1 MSAITTPRLSEST
14 DSFLRFAMRADAVC
28 SGLMGIAGIPLAGW
42 LAETSGTPIAFE
54 YAVSAF
60 FIVFAAGGLLARR
73 AALRAQAGIVIA
85 IGNVVYTVATI
96 ALVLADVFPL
106 TTVGVV
112 LTLATGVYTLVMAE
126 LQYQGVRRSSVTS
139 SPADASSTRRVFG
152 DFASLAQ
159 YSAACAAAVC

>member
-60 FIVFAAGGLLARR
+60 FIVFAVGGLLARR
-73 AALRAQAGIVIA
+73 AALRAPGRH
-85 IGNVVYTVATI
+85 GHR
-96 ALVLADVFPL
+96 DREC
-106 TTVGVV
+106 GVH
-112 LTLATGVYTLVMAE
+112 
-126 LQYQGVRRSSVTS
+126 RRDHRSC
-139 SPADASSTRRVFG
+139 PR
-152 DFASLAQ
+152 
-159 YSAACAAAVC
+159 